1 MLQGFAGMP
10 VFFFQR
16 LAMRFFFSPLFIQ
29 ILNTLTEASY
39 RKLLFL
45 KPGVGILAGP
55 VGAKLRF
62 HDI

>member
-29 ILNTLTEASY
+29 ILTEAGMKT
-39 RKLLFL
+39 R
-45 KPGVGILAGP
+45 
-55 VGAKLRF
+55 
-62 HDI
+62 